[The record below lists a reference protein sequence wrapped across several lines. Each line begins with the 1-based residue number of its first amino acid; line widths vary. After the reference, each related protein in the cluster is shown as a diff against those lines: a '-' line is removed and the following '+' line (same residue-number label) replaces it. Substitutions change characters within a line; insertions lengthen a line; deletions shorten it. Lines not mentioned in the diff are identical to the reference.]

1 MTDAPPAH
9 SVEKFRDWRFGLFV
23 HWGLYALPARHEWV
37 KNRERLTDEDYQP
50 YFDHFDPDLYDPR
63 EWARAAARGRHEV
76 RRPHHQAPRGL
87 LPVGLRG

>member
-37 KNRERLTDEDYQP
+37 KNREQITDEDYQRVLRP
-50 YFDHFDPDLYDPR
+50 LRPR
-63 EWARAAARGRHEV
+63 PLRPRATGPARRARPG
-76 RRPHHQAPRGL
+76 
-87 LPVGLRG
+87 